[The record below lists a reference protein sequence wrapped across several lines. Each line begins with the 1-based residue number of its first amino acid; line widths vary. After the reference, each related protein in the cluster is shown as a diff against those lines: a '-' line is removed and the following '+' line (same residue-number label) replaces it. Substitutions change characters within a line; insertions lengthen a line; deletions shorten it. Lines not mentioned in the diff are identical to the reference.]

1 MSLKT
6 YTTFVHLISM
16 SIFVK
21 LATATIISI
30 SHYTY
35 MLSSVDTNDLVN
47 DTAPIKIRI
56 YRSEVIL
63 QSFIHV
69 EW

>member
-1 MSLKT
+1 
-6 YTTFVHLISM
+6 M

-21 LATATIISI
+21 LDTATIISI
-30 SHYTY
+30 SHYTNI
-35 MLSSVDTNDLVN
+35 LSSEDTNDLVIE
-47 DTAPIKIRI
+47 TAPNKILI

-63 QSFIHV
+63 ESFIHV

>member
-1 MSLKT
+1 
-6 YTTFVHLISM
+6 M

-21 LATATIISI
+21 LDTATIISI

-35 MLSSVDTNDLVN
+35 MLPSEDTNDLVIE
-47 DTAPIKIRI
+47 TAPIKIQI
-56 YRSEVIL
+56 YRSQVIL
-63 QSFIHV
+63 QSFIEV